1 MRSIR
6 SRSIFLKINESN
18 SITVDY
24 FNIEKSER
32 SKIEDPRSKDQK
44 IEYWYY
50 DQCWEFDNQFRL
62 RSNQSLFVIERSI
75 TSWKRSN
82 HSCQPLL
89 KINRIDSLTVDLF
102 KRSKRAIRSRSIF
115 LKDQREQ
122 FDHCPSFLKIK
133 KIKRLKIKR
142 LKNRI
147 PNPGK

>member
-1 MRSIR
+1 MRAIR
-6 SRSIFLKINESN
+6 SRSIILISKSPKDQRLKIQDQNIKRSN
-18 SITVDY
+18 TGTMISVGNLI
-24 FNIEKSER
+24 IS
-32 SKIEDPRSKDQK
+32 
-44 IEYWYY
+44 
-50 DQCWEFDNQFRL
+50 FRL

-133 KIKRLKIKR
+133 KIKGLKIKR

>member
-18 SITVDY
+18 SITVHY

-44 IEYWYY
+44 IKRS
-50 DQCWEFDNQFRL
+50 NTGTMISVGNLIISFRL

-89 KINRIDSLTVDLF
+89 KINRIYSLTVDLF

-133 KIKRLKIKR
+133 KIKRLK
-142 LKNRI
+142 NRI

>member
-1 MRSIR
+1 MRAIR
-6 SRSIFLKINESN
+6 SRSIILISKSPKDQRLKIQ
-18 SITVDY
+18 
-24 FNIEKSER
+24 
-32 SKIEDPRSKDQK
+32 DQK
-44 IEYWYY
+44 IKRS
-50 DQCWEFDNQFRL
+50 NTGTMISVGNLIISFRL

>member
-1 MRSIR
+1 MRAIR
-6 SRSIFLKINESN
+6 SRSIILISKSPKDQRLKIQDQNIKRSN
-18 SITVDY
+18 TGTMISVGNLI
-24 FNIEKSER
+24 IS
-32 SKIEDPRSKDQK
+32 
-44 IEYWYY
+44 
-50 DQCWEFDNQFRL
+50 FRL
-62 RSNQSLFVIERSI
+62 RSNRSLFVIERSI

-142 LKNRI
+142 LKNQI

>member
-18 SITVDY
+18 SITVHY

-44 IEYWYY
+44 IKRS
-50 DQCWEFDNQFRL
+50 NTGTMISVGNLIISFRL

-133 KIKRLKIKR
+133 KIKRLK
-142 LKNRI
+142 NRI